1 MLFVNTVSGSKVGTD
16 YLTLASE
23 EVTFKNKK
31 GPTIHIFIFDL
42 FDVVSRKKGL
52 EVVKEHENAF
62 DTRIIICGGDGTV
75 LWVIQEVID
84 AGISISRVA
93 FGIIPI
99 GTGNDF
105 SRSLGWGSSSVSFSA
120 KNIIGLKEIVQ
131 EWVHA
136 EIRKYDIWDFEM
148 ELYDDGDIMR
158 VKDKR
163 EIVLETKVLKRSFS
177 NYLGVGIDARIGY
190 SFDKHRTRNVFTNL
204 LCYACIGIFKLFK
217 RSNKMD
223 ELIENMEYE
232 ELETVGES

>member
-1 MLFVNTVSGSKVGTD
+1 MEKDIAFALFVNTVSGSKVGTD

-42 FDVVSRKKGL
+42 FDVVSRKRGL
-52 EVVKEHENAF
+52 QVVKDNQDLH
-62 DTRIIICGGDGTV
+62 DMRVIICGGDGTV
-75 LWVIQEVID
+75 LWVVQEVVD
-84 AGISISRVA
+84 AGISIDNIT

-105 SRSLGWGSSSVSFSA
+105 SRSLGWGSSSVGFSD

-131 EWVHA
+131 QWVHS

-148 ELYDDGDIMR
+148 ELYEDGNIMR
-158 VKDKR
+158 VKDKK
-163 EIVLETKVLKRSFS
+163 EIILESKSLKRSFS
-177 NYLGVGIDARIGY
+177 NYFGVGIDARIGY

-204 LCYACIGIFKLFK
+204 ICYACIGLFKIFKK
-217 RSNKMD
+217 SNKVD
-223 ELIENMEYE
+223 ELIENMEYQ
-232 ELETVGES
+232 